1 MLTGRTTNA
10 AEAERMGVVSPGRAG
25 HQLLK
30 TAYTLAEALIAN
42 NAVSIALT
50 KPVLHANVDAPARQ
64 TPLDLHSLN
73 QALITA
79 TGAARE
85 ALTSFQRT

>member
-1 MLTGRTTNA
+1 VWSA
-10 AEAERMGVVSPGRAG
+10 QVVPE
-25 HQLLK
+25 HELLK
-30 TAYTLAEALIAN
+30 TAYTLADALIAN

-50 KPVLHANVDAPARQ
+50 KRELRTNVDAPALQ
-64 TPLDLHSLN
+64 TGLDLQSLN

-85 ALTSFQRT
+85 ALTSFQRK

>member
-1 MLTGRTTNA
+1 VWSARSCPSTSA
-10 AEAERMGVVSPGRAG
+10 QDGV
-25 HQLLK
+25 
-30 TAYTLAEALIAN
+30 LADALIAN
-42 NAVSIALT
+42 NAVGIALT
-50 KPVLHANVDAPARQ
+50 KRALRTNVDAPGADA
-64 TPLDLHSLN
+64 LDLHSLN